1 MKKSFL
7 TAAAFIAAAALTGCS
22 AGAGAKNVNEKVPEE
37 KQESQKEIDI
47 WTRGS
52 ETDAVAE
59 LLRQAVSGY
68 SEETGVKVNLQFI
81 AFPDV
86 VTKWNSAFASGTA
99 PDIIDLGIGNI
110 AERVNLGHLI
120 PLDSYYESWEGKDD
134 FIPAMKDLGSYQDKL
149 YGISHRPD
157 PQVFVYRKDLF
168 EEAGLDASRPPK
180 DWNEMLQY
188 AEKLTIKD
196 KDGNVERA
204 GFAMPTKD
212 ARVLA
217 NSFIHQNGA
226 RLVDESANLPL
237 FDQPEALELVQY
249 MNQLHNLSTIFENDN
264 WSENPILK
272 GSAAMGYLP
281 NKNFAQYIK
290 ENPDME
296 DKFGVAACVPN
307 KEPATWCGVWLYG
320 ITSQSKDPDLAFDLI
335 SYLTSRDVLS
345 KRMEETGIPTP
356 YLSTAEAYIEM
367 DPVLNQ
373 AVADAIECGYG
384 NPKVT
389 WSKVYED
396 TLDEMLEQVFYG
408 VKTPEEALAAAQEKL
423 LKETK

>member
-1 MKKSFL
+1 M
-7 TAAAFIAAAALTGCS
+7 LTGCS
-22 AGAGAKNVNEKVPEE
+22 AGTEAKNVNEKVPEE

-59 LLRQAVSGY
+59 LLRQAVSDY
-68 SEETGVKVNLQFI
+68 SEKSGVKVNLQFI

-120 PLDSYYESWEGKDD
+120 PLDSYYETWEGKDD
-134 FIPAMKDLGSYQDKL
+134 FIPAMKALGSYQDHL

-157 PQVFVYRKDLF
+157 PQVFVYRKDMF

-180 DWNEMLQY
+180 DWSEMHEY
-188 AEKLTIKD
+188 AEKLTLKD

-226 RLVDESANLPL
+226 QLVDEKNNLPL
-237 FDQPEALELVQY
+237 FDKPEALELVQY
-249 MNQLHNLSTIFENDN
+249 MDSLHDLSTIFENDN

-272 GSAAMGYLP
+272 GAAAMGYLP

-290 ENPDME
+290 ENPDMAG
-296 DKFGVAACVPN
+296 KFGVAACVPN

-320 ITSQSKDPDLAFDLI
+320 ITSQSENPDLAFELI
-335 SYLTSRDVLS
+335 SYLTSQEVLT

-356 YLSTAEAYIEM
+356 YLSTADTYIEM

-373 AVADAIECGYG
+373 AVADAVECGYG

-408 VKTPEEALAAAQEKL
+408 VKSPEEALAAAQEKL
-423 LKETK
+423 MKETK